1 MILTSAVD
9 EVVVSE
15 GAGDAGVAE
24 DAEVAGDADGALTL
38 GFGDSPLQ
46 PMLQRCAAS
55 VREYATRNRSF
66 ARIVRRIRASRLC
79 R

>member
-1 MILTSAVD
+1 MIFTSAVD

-15 GAGDAGVAE
+15 VAV
-24 DAEVAGDADGALTL
+24 VAGGTEGTLAL

-55 VREYATRNRSF
+55 VREHATGNRSF
-66 ARIVRRIRASRLC
+66 ARIGRRIRASRLC

>member
-1 MILTSAVD
+1 
-9 EVVVSE
+9 
-15 GAGDAGVAE
+15 
-24 DAEVAGDADGALTL
+24 L

-55 VREYATRNRSF
+55 VREHATRNRSF